1 MSETQYSKQTVE
13 GEKKTKWI
21 CGCFQTADDYFKFCD
36 SHKETLKKAIQAQVD
51 ELDMTLI
58 VEDKDQIASI
68 ATKADTK
75 TMAIVFSNLMTVF
88 SAGPAVSL

>member
-1 MSETQYSKQTVE
+1 MTEHKYSKCTVE
-13 GEKKTKWI
+13 GDKKTKWI

-36 SHKETLKKAIQAQVD
+36 KHGDTLKKAIKAQVD

-58 VEDKDQIASI
+58 IEDQIASI

-75 TMAIVFSNLMTVF
+75 TIAMVLSNLMTVF

>member
-1 MSETQYSKQTVE
+1 MSEHKYSKWTVE

-21 CGCFQTADDYFKFCD
+21 CGCFQTADDYFKFCNT
-36 SHKETLKKAIQAQVD
+36 HNETLKKAIQAQVD

-58 VEDKDQIASI
+58 IDEKDQIARI
-68 ATKADTK
+68 ETKADTK
-75 TMAIVFSNLMTVF
+75 TMAIVLSNLITVL

>member
-1 MSETQYSKQTVE
+1 MSEHKYSKWTVE

-21 CGCFQTADDYFKFCD
+21 CGCFQTADNYFKFCD
-36 SHKETLKKAIQAQVD
+36 AHNETLKKAIQAQVD

-58 VEDKDQIASI
+58 VEDQIARI
-68 ATKADTK
+68 ATNADTK
-75 TMAIVFSNLMTVF
+75 TIAIVFSNLMTVL